1 MENTEQRG
9 LRMGRNGQ
17 LELPISIGPVQP
29 RKVVTSKGGAISPKL
44 LRLDLTDQFRPRFP
58 EILVE
63 WIAPYI
69 LEGITQNW
77 AGYFARC
84 VNHSMDGIWSAVF
97 PVCDLAIKAIKE
109 LLPAQ

>member
-1 MENTEQRG
+1 MLYRENTEQ
-9 LRMGRNGQ
+9 NGS
-17 LELPISIGPVQP
+17 EWSNGTAHFDRTGPTEKSGP
-29 RKVVTSKGGAISPKL
+29 P
-44 LRLDLTDQFRPRFP
+44 RLDLTDQFRFRPRFP

-97 PVCDLAIKAIKE
+97 PVCHQGTSAGTVVRKFNR
-109 LLPAQ
+109 